1 VSRPPDVARLADELK
16 QRLDAL
22 PDSSTARVRQLRR
35 QYSPVLVSA
44 SASDV
49 LGIAEALLDQ
59 PISHTRRFVAYE
71 LIASHRAARSSV
83 DADLLERL
91 ADGMADWG
99 AVDTFSCLLAGP
111 AWRTGLVSDE
121 VIAAWARSPS
131 RWWRRAALVS
141 TTSLNAR
148 GTSGDPARTLRI
160 ATLLAADRDDM
171 VVKAMSWALRDLS
184 KRDPEA
190 VRGFLA
196 QHQLA
201 PRVVREVTSKL
212 TTGLKTARRLSAR
225 ADRPSP
231 SGLSLRV
238 AGG

>member
-1 VSRPPDVARLADELK
+1 VSPPPDVASLADEIKRQLA
-16 QRLDAL
+16 AL
-22 PDSSTARVRQLRR
+22 PDSSTPHVRQLRR
-35 QYSPVLVSA
+35 HYSRLLASTSA
-44 SASDV
+44 SNV

-71 LIASHRAARSSV
+71 LIASHRAARSAV
-83 DADLLERL
+83 DADHLERL

-111 AWRTGLVSDE
+111 AWRAGLVSDE
-121 VIAAWARSPS
+121 VIATWALSPS

-141 TTSLNAR
+141 TTTLHAR
-148 GTSGDPARTLRI
+148 GASFDAQRTLRI
-160 ATLLAADRDDM
+160 ATLLASDRDDM

-212 TTGLKTARRLSAR
+212 TTGLKTARRVGTS
-225 ADRPSP
+225 
-231 SGLSLRV
+231 
-238 AGG
+238 